1 MAFDRELTASHP
13 CHWVL
18 LSRLNAVFTVSPR
31 DGQVSGILITVKQQP
46 EVLKDDLMALCEV
59 SATLLLSL
67 LVIAFHFYIL
77 FF

>member
-18 LSRLNAVFTVSPR
+18 LSRLNAVYSEPW
-31 DGQVSGILITVKQQP
+31 GQVPGILITVKQQP

>member
-1 MAFDRELTASHP
+1 M
-13 CHWVL
+13 
-18 LSRLNAVFTVSPR
+18 FTVSPR